1 MLAHGDPVA
10 HTKKVRVGVIADTHG
25 LLRPEARS
33 FLQGSDYIVH
43 AGDVGDPGILD
54 ELRGIAALCVVR
66 GNNDSEP
73 WAAQLREAEMLHAGE
88 VCIYAVHN
96 LADLRLEP
104 APAGVKVIVSG
115 HSHKPMLELRAG
127 VLVMNPGSAGPR
139 RFRLP
144 IAVGELLIEGRSVAA
159 RIVDLTSARSYA
171 TLTAAL

>member
-1 MLAHGDPVA
+1 
-10 HTKKVRVGVIADTHG
+10 VGVIADTHG

-43 AGDVGDPGILD
+43 AGDIGDRGILED
-54 ELRGIAALCVVR
+54 LRGIAALSVVR

-73 WAAQLREAEMLHAGE
+73 WAAELRETEMLHAGD
-88 VCIYAVHN
+88 VCIYVLHN
-96 LADLRLEP
+96 LAELHLEP
-104 APAGVKVIVSG
+104 AAAAVQVIVSG
-115 HSHKPMLELRAG
+115 HSHTPLLELRAG

-159 RIVDLTSARSYA
+159 RIVDLASARPYA
-171 TLTAAL
+171 TLTATL

>member
-1 MLAHGDPVA
+1 MARS
-10 HTKKVRVGVIADTHG
+10 KKIRVGVIADTHG

-33 FLQGSDYIVH
+33 FLRGSDYIVH

-54 ELRGIAALCVVR
+54 ELRGIAALSVVR

-73 WAAQLREAEMLHAGE
+73 WAAQLRETEMLHAGE
-88 VCIYAVHN
+88 VCIYVVHN
-96 LADLRLEP
+96 LAELRLES
-104 APAGVKVIVSG
+104 AASGVQVIVSG

-144 IAVGELLIEGRSVAA
+144 IAVGNFLSKGGPSRRESSISRVIS
-159 RIVDLTSARSYA
+159 R
-171 TLTAAL
+171 TLP